1 MVATTTVRGRDGK
14 DKAVCGTLCMC
25 LAVSVMSAVALVYL
39 TVIIYLPAQREL
51 QSGIR
56 DSSVMCTTIEK
67 KDIVDDIFACR
78 WSSCSEWCLSK
89 GGSACTHLFVRDG
102 FFFKMDHIMIAFEEK
117 RSLYF

>member
-14 DKAVCGTLCMC
+14 EKAVCGTLCMC